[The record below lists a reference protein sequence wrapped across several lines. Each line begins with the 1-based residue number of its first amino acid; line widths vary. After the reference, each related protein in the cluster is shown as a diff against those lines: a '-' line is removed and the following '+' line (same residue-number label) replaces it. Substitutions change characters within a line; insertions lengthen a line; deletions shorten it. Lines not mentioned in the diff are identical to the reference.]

1 MVNLCHH
8 WSLRIFG
15 LLGLLLALSLT
26 VVIPIHLGHRFS
38 PTCHRV
44 HAGLHA
50 AHHTVVDQLDG
61 RLEARMDRAGRAEAP
76 DGIAMATFVASPAHC
91 VLPRMT
97 AGPPRVRVL
106 RHLRFAP
113 GHADDG
119 DPPSHHTASLR
130 G

>member
-15 LLGLLLALSLT
+15 LVGLLLALSLT
-26 VVIPIHLGHRFS
+26 VVVPIHLGHRFS
-38 PTCHRV
+38 PACHKL
-44 HAGLHA
+44 HPGLRA

-76 DGIAMATFVASPAHC
+76 DAIAVARFFTSPAQG

-97 AGPPRVRVL
+97 AGPPPVRVL
-106 RHLRFAP
+106 RHLRVAP

-119 DPPSHHTASLR
+119 DPPSRHTASLR
-130 G
+130 V